1 MITVKSKGFEKLK
14 QKVRKYEMWHENKVT
29 QNLNIKYPIIQAGMA
44 GGITTPELVAAVSNA
59 GGLGTLGAG
68 YMTPDQLRSSILK
81 VKQLTNKPFGVNLF
95 IPEIQDVSEEEI
107 EKANEWLRPFR
118 EQLNISEIPKVKKT
132 TESIFEKQIEII
144 MEEQVPVCS
153 FTFGIPSKETVQQLK
168 KRKIVMI
175 GTATTVKEAIANEEN
190 GMDMVVV
197 QGSEAGGHRGTFMS
211 SFEDAM
217 IGTMALV
224 PQTVD
229 HVEIPV
235 IAAGGIMDGR
245 GVLAALVLG
254 AQAVQMGTAFVTSL
268 ESGVT
273 KSHKE
278 AILNSNEEQ
287 TVVTS
292 TFSGKPA
299 RGIRNEFILKMMKHE
314 KELPKYPIQN
324 TLTTSIRREAAKQK
338 RTEWMSLWCGQN
350 SRSSQYQ
357 TASETI
363 SDIRSQVDEMVK
375 NKKAKWLG

>member
-1 MITVKSKGFEKLK
+1 MIIVESKGFEKLK

-68 YMTPDQLRSSILK
+68 YMTPEQLRSSVLK

-95 IPEIQDVSEEEI
+95 IPEIQDISEEEI
-107 EKANEWLRPFR
+107 EKANEWLLPFR

-144 MEEQVPVCS
+144 MEVQVPVCS

-197 QGSEAGGHRGTFMS
+197 QGSEAGGHRGTFMG

-273 KSHKE
+273 KSYKE

-299 RGIRNEFILKMMKHE
+299 RGIRNEFIMKMMKYE
-314 KELPKYPIQN
+314 KKLPKYPIQN
-324 TLTTSIRREAAKQK
+324 TLTTSIRREAAKQN

-350 SRSSQYQ
+350 SRSTQYQ
-357 TASETI
+357 SASETI
-363 SDIRSQVDEMVK
+363 SDILSQVDEMVK
-375 NKKAKWLG
+375 NKRAMWL

>member
-1 MITVKSKGFEKLK
+1 MIIVKSKGFENLK

-29 QNLNIKYPIIQAGMA
+29 QILNIKYPIIQAGMA

-197 QGSEAGGHRGTFMS
+197 QGSEAGGHRGTFMG

-299 RGIRNEFILKMMKHE
+299 RGIRNEFIMKMMKHE

-375 NKKAKWLG
+375 NKKAKWL

>member
-118 EQLNISEIPKVKKT
+118 DQLNISEIPKVKKT

-299 RGIRNEFILKMMKHE
+299 RGIRNEFIMKMMKHE

-357 TASETI
+357 SASETI

-375 NKKAKWLG
+375 NKKAKWL